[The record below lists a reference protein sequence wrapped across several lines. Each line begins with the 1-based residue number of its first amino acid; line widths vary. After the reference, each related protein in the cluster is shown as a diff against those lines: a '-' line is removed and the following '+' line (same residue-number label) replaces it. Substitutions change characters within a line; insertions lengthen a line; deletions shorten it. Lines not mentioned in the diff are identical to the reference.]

1 MKRYLPMKPNLFKF
15 LAFGLLLFSGQT
27 ASALTLKIA
36 TLSPDGSYW
45 MQKMRAGGEEIEK
58 QTGGRVSLKFYPGG
72 VMGDDA
78 TVLRK
83 MRLHQLQGA
92 AVTSGVLNGVYPDI
106 QLYNLV
112 LLFRN
117 AQEVEYVRQKMDAE
131 LMQGMEQ
138 QGMVALGFADVGFA
152 YMMSTVPIRTLA
164 DMRSQKAWAPDDN
177 KIAVSALQ
185 AFDISPIPLPLR
197 DVLMGLQTGMINVV
211 AGSPVGALAL
221 QWHSKI
227 KYVTDLP
234 MLYLFGVLAIDKPAF
249 DQIAPADQQIVREIM
264 ARVIKEID
272 LHSREDN
279 EQAIAALKNQGIQ
292 FVKPSPEAAEELR
305 QKIAA
310 TNSEFEKTADFSP
323 EKTAE
328 LHRYLEEFR
337 SRAQP

>member
-1 MKRYLPMKPNLFKF
+1 MKPNLLKS
-15 LAFGLLLFSGQT
+15 LAFGLLLFSGQ
-27 ASALTLKIA
+27 AMAAVTLKIA

-45 MQKMRAGGEEIEK
+45 MQKMRAGGAELEK
-58 QTGGRVSLKFYPGG
+58 QTEGRVSLKFYPGG

-83 MRLHQLQGA
+83 MRLRQLQGA
-92 AVTSGVLNGVYPDI
+92 AVTSGALSGIYPDI

-117 AQEVEYVRQKMDAE
+117 AREVDHVRQKMDAE
-131 LMQGMEQ
+131 LMEGMEQ
-138 QGMVALGFADVGFA
+138 HGMVALGFADVGFA

-177 KIAVSALQ
+177 KIAVNALQ

-234 MLYLFGVLAIDKPAF
+234 MLYLFGVLAIDKAAF
-249 DQIAPADQQIVREIM
+249 DEIAPTDQAIVRRIM
-264 ARVIKEID
+264 AGVIKEID
-272 LHSREDN
+272 QHSREDN
-279 EQAIAALKNQGIQ
+279 EQAIVALKNQGIQ
-292 FVKPSPEAAEELR
+292 FVEPSPEAAEELR

-310 TNSEFEKTADFSP
+310 TNSEFEKTASLSP
-323 EKTAE
+323 EKTAK
-328 LHRYLEEFR
+328 LHRHLDDFR
-337 SRAQP
+337 SQEKP

>member
-1 MKRYLPMKPNLFKF
+1 MNSKRLQILAITFLMLFTHV
-15 LAFGLLLFSGQT
+15 A
-27 ASALTLKIA
+27 AAVTLKIA

-45 MQKMRAGGEEIEK
+45 MQKMRTGADEIEK

-92 AVTSGVLNGVYPDI
+92 AVTSGALNGVYSDI

-112 LLFRN
+112 LLFQD
-117 AQEVEYVRQKMDAE
+117 AQEVAYVRQKMDAE
-131 LMQGMEQ
+131 LMQGMEEH
-138 QGMVALGFADVGFA
+138 GMVALGFADVGFA

-234 MLYLFGVLAIDKPAF
+234 MLYLFGVLTIDKSAF
-249 DQIAPADQQIVREIM
+249 DQIEPGDQQIVRNVM
-264 ARVIKEID
+264 AEVIKEID
-272 LHSREDN
+272 RHSREDN
-279 EQAIAALKNQGIQ
+279 QQAIDALKNQGIE
-292 FVKPSPEAAEELR
+292 FVTPTAEAEAELK

-310 TNSEFEKTADFSP
+310 TNSEFERTAGLSADKTA
-323 EKTAE
+323 K
-328 LHRYLEEFR
+328 LHRYLDEYR
-337 SRAQP
+337 SGAGR

>member
-1 MKRYLPMKPNLFKF
+1 MNKTSLKL
-15 LAFGLLLFSGQT
+15 LALLFSLLTSQVT
-27 ASALTLKIA
+27 AAVTLKIA

-45 MQKMRAGGEEIEK
+45 MQKMRAGAETIEQ
-58 QTGGRVSLKFYPGG
+58 QTAGRVSLKFYPGG

-83 MRLHQLQGA
+83 IRLHQLQGA
-92 AVTSGVLNGVYPDI
+92 AVTSGALNSVYADI
-106 QLYNLV
+106 QLYNQI

-117 AQEVEYVRQKMDAE
+117 EQEVDFVRQRMDVD
-131 LMQGMEQ
+131 LMNDIEQ
-138 QGMVALGFADVGFA
+138 HGLIALGFADVGFA
-152 YMMSTVPIRTLA
+152 YMMSTVPIQTLA

-227 KYVTDLP
+227 KYITDLP
-234 MLYLFGVLAIDKPAF
+234 MLYLFGVLVIDKPAF
-249 DQIAPADQQIVREIM
+249 DEISAADQQIVRNVMGSI
-264 ARVIKEID
+264 IKEID
-272 LHSREDN
+272 QRSRQDN
-279 EQAIAALKNQGIQ
+279 QQAIVALQNQGIQ
-292 FVKPSPEAAEELR
+292 LVKPTEKDVEELK

-310 TNSEFEKTADFSP
+310 TNAEFQKNAGFSP
-323 EKTAE
+323 EKTRK
-328 LHRYLEEFR
+328 LDGLLTEFR
-337 SRAQP
+337 AQGAQ

>member
-1 MKRYLPMKPNLFKF
+1 MKKKLYKYLFF
-15 LAFGLLLFSGQT
+15 ALFSLSIP
-27 ASALTLKIA
+27 SANAVTLKIA

-45 MQKMRAGGEEIEK
+45 MQRMRTGAEEIK
-58 QTGGRVSLKFYPGG
+58 KKTNGRVNLKFYPGG

-83 MRLHQLQGA
+83 MRLRQLQGA
-92 AVTSGVLNGVYPDI
+92 IVTGGALSTVYPDI

-112 LLFRN
+112 LLFQN
-117 AQEVEYVRQKMDAE
+117 TQEVDYVRQNMDGE
-131 LMQGMEQ
+131 LMQGLEE

-152 YMMSTVPIRTLA
+152 YMMSTVPIRNFD

-211 AGSPVGALAL
+211 SGSPVGALAL

-227 KYVTDLP
+227 RYVTDIP
-234 MLYLFGVLAIDKPAF
+234 MLYLFGVMVIDKPSLNKLTS
-249 DQIAPADQQIVREIM
+249 ADQQVVREVM
-264 ARVIKEID
+264 GQAIKEID
-272 LHSREDN
+272 KRSRQDN
-279 EQAIAALKNQGIQ
+279 QEAIAALKNQGVE
-292 FVKPSPEAAEELR
+292 FVKPTTEAAEELK

-310 TNSEFEKTADFSP
+310 TNAEFEETAGLSAEKTA
-323 EKTAE
+323 K
-328 LHRYLEEFR
+328 LHRYLDEI
-337 SRAQP
+337 RAQSQH

>member
-1 MKRYLPMKPNLFKF
+1 MMKIKIF
-15 LAFGLLLFSGQT
+15 QT
-27 ASALTLKIA
+27 LVFACLMASTPGVFAVTLKIA

-45 MQKMRAGGEEIEK
+45 MEKMRAGGDEIEK

-92 AVTSGVLNGVYPDI
+92 AVTSGALTSVYPDI

-112 LLFRN
+112 LLFEDTK
-117 AQEVEYVRQKMDAE
+117 EVDYVRQKMDAE

-197 DVLMGLQTGMINVV
+197 DVLMGLQTGMINAV

-234 MLYLFGVLAIDKPAF
+234 MLYLFGVLTIDKAVF
-249 DQIAPADQQIVREIM
+249 DTIAPADQQVVRTVM
-264 ARVIKEID
+264 AGVIKEID
-272 LHSREDN
+272 QHSREDN
-279 EQAIAALKNQGIQ
+279 LQAIDALKNQGVE
-292 FVKPSPEAAEELR
+292 FVRPTEEAEAEFR

-310 TNSEFEKTADFSP
+310 TNSEFERTAGLSADM
-323 EKTAE
+323 TAK
-328 LHRYLEEFR
+328 LHRYLDEFR
-337 SRAQP
+337 AGNRQ

>member
-1 MKRYLPMKPNLFKF
+1 MKLTSLNS
-15 LAFGLLLFSGQT
+15 LLLGTLLVTSLP
-27 ASALTLKIA
+27 AAAVTLKIA

-58 QTGGRVSLKFYPGG
+58 QTAGRVGFKFYPGG

-92 AVTSGVLNGVYPDI
+92 AVTSGGLSGVYPDI
-106 QLYNLV
+106 QLYNQV
-112 LLFRN
+112 MAFRN
-117 AQEVEYVRQKMDAE
+117 EQEVDYVRQKMDAE
-131 LMQGMEQ
+131 QMQGLEQ
-138 QGMVALGFADVGFA
+138 QGLVALGFAEVGFA
-152 YMMSTVPIRTLA
+152 YMMSTVPIQTLA
-164 DMRSQKAWAPDDN
+164 DMRSQKAWAPEDN

-249 DQIAPADQQIVREIM
+249 DEITAADQKIVREVM
-264 ARVIKEID
+264 ATVIKEID
-272 LHSREDN
+272 QHSRQDN
-279 EQAIAALKNQGIQ
+279 QQAAAALQNQGVQ
-292 FVKPSPEAAEELR
+292 FVKPSPEAVAELK
-305 QKIAA
+305 QKLAA
-310 TNSEFEKTADFSP
+310 TNAEFEKNAGLTPAKT
-323 EKTAE
+323 EK
-328 LHRYLEEFR
+328 LHAYLNEFR
-337 SRAQP
+337 ALDKP